1 MDYFLCVLG
10 MVFVVEGLPYLTFPD
25 KLKVYLAKLTGMS
38 DPTLRVMGL
47 IAVCLGLLL
56 IAIGR
61 S

>member
-10 MVFVVEGLPYLTFPD
+10 MVFVVEGLPYLTFPES
-25 KLKVYLAKLTGMS
+25 LKTYLAKLIEMP
-38 DPTLRVMGL
+38 DRMLRIMGL
-47 IAVCLGLLL
+47 LAVGIGLFL